1 MEPAMKWL
9 WLAAPL
15 LPLFLAGSLLAQ
27 GFTSSDLGERK
38 HRDFVG
44 KPCLETS
51 SESQPLASNPRILN
65 HSVTLENHC
74 FELIKVTVCYH
85 GTDACTDVN
94 VPARSRKQQ
103 VIGVFPALEQ
113 FRYDVKEKFKDQ
125 F

>member
-1 MEPAMKWL
+1 METPMKWH
-9 WLAAPL
+9 WLFVL
-15 LPLFLAGSLLAQ
+15 LLAFSFASNLLAQ

-85 GTDACTDVN
+85 GTDECTDVD

-113 FRYDVKEKFKDQ
+113 FRYDVKEHFKDQ